1 MMTRCLRCRADT
13 FVGEIL
19 CPGCAFVVPANGRY
33 GMEPEDHDE

>member
-19 CPGCAFVVPANGRY
+19 CPGCAFVVPVKGRY
-33 GMEPEDHDE
+33 RMEPEDHEE